1 MFCCCGVNVFASIES
16 LTVTCPRSHH
26 ITIMFV
32 QQRVQSPTPH
42 TTLSFT
48 TFNGNKK
55 GFRVFT
61 GGLSTKFTRPV
72 QVRTDYTVSLP
83 TDQEWRVPSWLRPG
97 RTCSIPMLSPA
108 ALWFSPSS
116 PFYLI
121 NRGNVFSKWSLNQ
134 FREAGLLLIIQLELY
149 RLFYYWT
156 ETHQASFLELK
167 CQILYRYMTSRNK
180 YIKSQRKTEASG
192 KL

>member
-1 MFCCCGVNVFASIES
+1 MEI
-16 LTVTCPRSHH
+16 
-26 ITIMFV
+26 
-32 QQRVQSPTPH
+32 
-42 TTLSFT
+42 
-48 TFNGNKK
+48 KK
-55 GFRVFT
+55 
-61 GGLSTKFTRPV
+61 
-72 QVRTDYTVSLP
+72 VSLFLLEVYLP
-83 TDQEWRVPSWLRPG
+83 SLQVQHRAVNIVSLEQRKGTLYRARSCLPDQAYLYYSLAELC
-97 RTCSIPMLSPA
+97 CSLV
-108 ALWFSPSS
+108 LLLSPSS
-116 PFYLI
+116 LFYLI
-121 NRGNVFSKWSLNQ
+121 NRGNVFSEWSLNQ